1 MNLALN
7 SNIIISFI
15 LLQPVLDL
23 LTSLTIRKTEL
34 SLTIGLMVRSLFMIY
49 MIFYIFYTKSHSNKL
64 IKWSKV
70 ILLFILGYIIA
81 FLGMSILNEDK
92 SLIIGEIKGLIKA
105 FYFPIVLCGL
115 FVYNAKSK
123 INISNR
129 LLTLTLLGYTSI
141 IFIATITNT
150 YFNSYNRNGFGS
162 VGWFYAANEI
172 GSIIAILIP
181 FTIVNFIQNKVNIV
195 NMVSII
201 TCLLSVIFLGTKVPF
216 LGFAAINGFIILY
229 YIILLI
235 YNKSGKSKVSEFNF
249 KKIVFISI
257 SLLALMVLSFP
268 LSPLHKNVQRNYS
281 DIIQRVV
288 NNTSGIDNN
297 KVHNEKNKIE
307 VNKSIE
313 DKNNNPVSKDE
324 LTTAMLSNRTV
335 YAQRLKEKFNNS
347 SITKKILGMG
357 YNVEIE
363 TINGLYTKK
372 TVELDQLDI
381 LYRHGIIGAII
392 YFTQLIVIILSI
404 LKRICTNIKHL
415 LNVDVVISIFSMLL
429 ALGIAFT
436 AGHVLTAPGVG
447 FFLIIILI
455 KLYNSTLECNIQ

>member
-1 MNLALN
+1 
-7 SNIIISFI
+7 
-15 LLQPVLDL
+15 
-23 LTSLTIRKTEL
+23 
-34 SLTIGLMVRSLFMIY
+34 
-49 MIFYIFYTKSHSNKL
+49 
-64 IKWSKV
+64 
-70 ILLFILGYIIA
+70 
-81 FLGMSILNEDK
+81 
-92 SLIIGEIKGLIKA
+92 
-105 FYFPIVLCGL
+105 
-115 FVYNAKSK
+115 
-123 INISNR
+123 
-129 LLTLTLLGYTSI
+129 
-141 IFIATITNT
+141 
-150 YFNSYNRNGFGS
+150 
-162 VGWFYAANEI
+162 
-172 GSIIAILIP
+172 
-181 FTIVNFIQNKVNIV
+181 
-195 NMVSII
+195 MVSII

-216 LGFAAINGFIILY
+216 LGFAAINGFIIVY

-249 KKIVFISI
+249 KKIVFTSI
-257 SLLALMVLSFP
+257 GLLVLMVLSFP
-268 LSPLHKNVQRNYS
+268 LSPLYKNVQRNYS

-307 VNKSIE
+307 VNKNRE
-313 DKNNNPVSKDE
+313 DKNNDPVSKDE
-324 LTTAMLSNRTV
+324 LTTAMLSKRTV

-347 SITKKILGMG
+347 SITKKLLGMG

-404 LKRICTNIKHL
+404 LKCICTNIRYL
-415 LNVDVVISIFSMLL
+415 LNVDVIISIFSMLL
-429 ALGIAFT
+429 ALSIAFT

-455 KLYNSTLECNIQ
+455 KLYNSTLERNIQ